1 MILYFLFRIPIKTL
15 QLFQSFMIQIKNNYV
30 IETKLN
36 FTFHVLVFI
45 LYFLFFYN
53 VQCTMYFQNLMK

>member
-1 MILYFLFRIPIKTL
+1 
-15 QLFQSFMIQIKNNYV
+15 MIQNKNNYI

-45 LYFLFFYN
+45 FYFLFFYN
-53 VQCTMYFQNLMK
+53 VQCTMYFRNLMK